1 MEKGHLTSLL
11 LELCEAIHTL
21 FPWFA
26 FHPLIQANQVLSRFS
41 LSPKGMMLAW
51 TTSVS
56 EKLDRNAERCA

>member
-26 FHPLIQANQVLSRFS
+26 FHPLIQANQVHTLQGFAQAVGTS
-41 LSPKGMMLAW
+41 LG
-51 TTSVS
+51 
-56 EKLDRNAERCA
+56 